1 MLLSQ
6 KLSQLSTKSEDIDVD
21 NDNKVDAEDEN
32 PVVVV
37 DMKRL
42 LSPTTMTSSTHSKR
56 MKLTTDEGSQKPV
69 IDLEKEKD
77 PVPFYLSLT
86 NEPFNCLVR
95 NLLGT
100 VNSISIQ
107 DLQCIALCIYRL
119 GALHVQ
125 KQVTNTYLKSGTG
138 TLRDSEP
145 EIIAVDRRV
154 WPAQVKAEMTA
165 RRPTNTT
172 VRNMN
177 IEDQHRAYEHLVQ
190 ERFQE
195 ITQQMDQYQQQLT
208 EKKNQLVDFTLT
220 MENMIRNYVHQYG
233 IYPLKLQ
240 RDLKITLLKY
250 DYDAEIMERQFL
262 QEKPTEYHVTFHLYI
277 VANSHS
283 YFSSPI

>member
-21 NDNKVDAEDEN
+21 NDNKVDEEDEN

-56 MKLTTDEGSQKPV
+56 MKLTTDEDHHQQPTIGL
-69 IDLEKEKD
+69 DKEKD
-77 PVPFYLSLT
+77 PIPFYLSLT
-86 NEPFNCLVR
+86 NEAFNHLVR

-138 TLRDSEP
+138 TLRDAEL
-145 EIIAVDRRV
+145 ELIVVDRRV

-165 RRPTNTT
+165 RHPTNTT
-172 VRNMN
+172 VRDMN
-177 IEDQHRAYEHLVQ
+177 VEDQHRAYEHLVQ

-195 ITQQMDQYQQQLT
+195 ITRQMDQYQQQLT

-262 QEKPTEYHVTFHLYI
+262 QEKPTEYHVRFHL
-277 VANSHS
+277 
-283 YFSSPI
+283 

>member
-21 NDNKVDAEDEN
+21 NDNKVDEEDEN

-56 MKLTTDEGSQKPV
+56 MKLTTDEDHHQQPTIGL
-69 IDLEKEKD
+69 DKEKD
-77 PVPFYLSLT
+77 PIPFYLSLT
-86 NEPFNCLVR
+86 NEAFNHLVR

-138 TLRDSEP
+138 TLRDAEP
-145 EIIAVDRRV
+145 ELIVVDRRV

-165 RRPTNTT
+165 RHPTNTT
-172 VRNMN
+172 VRDMN
-177 IEDQHRAYEHLVQ
+177 VEDQHRAYEHLVQ

-195 ITQQMDQYQQQLT
+195 ITRQMDQYQQQLT

-220 MENMIRNYVHQYG
+220 MENMIRSYVHQYG

-262 QEKPTEYHVTFHLYI
+262 QEKPTAYHVTFHL
-277 VANSHS
+277 
-283 YFSSPI
+283 